1 MKREKMS
8 DLEKMLM
15 KGQKH
20 EGEMSKEHLDVKME
34 MLKELM
40 EHAKKGMGDKI
51 LGGLEGLKKV
61 TVAAPSKEG
70 LEEGLEKAQEL
81 LHSKEM
87 PEMEEESEEESEE
100 QPEEAS
106 DKSPAAVE
114 EESKE
119 EKSEEMPK
127 MEEEEDDY
135 SPFMKRKKK

>member
-1 MKREKMS
+1 MKREKLS

-15 KGQKH
+15 KGQKS
-20 EGEMSKEHLDVKME
+20 EGEMSKEHLEVKME

-40 EHAKKGMGDKI
+40 EHAKKGMGDRV

-81 LHSKEM
+81 LESEESPVM
-87 PEMEEESEEESEE
+87 EESEEESEE
-100 QPEEAS
+100 EMSSE
-106 DKSPAAVE
+106 KSPAE
-114 EESKE
+114 LESKE
-119 EKSEEMPK
+119 EMPK
-127 MEEEEDDY
+127 LEEEEEDDY